1 MTAALDGTGA
11 AMQEAVVSSAPV
23 SAPSPLSP
31 YVSITLACRSE
42 QDPVTAEVARTCKAT
57 EAGGYVY
64 ELAAFDRPAAGQ
76 GT

>member
-11 AMQEAVVSSAPV
+11 AMAEAVVSSAPV
-23 SAPSPLSP
+23 SAPSPRSP

-42 QDPVTAEVARTCKAT
+42 QDLVTAEVARTCEAT
-57 EAGGYVY
+57 EASGYGY

-76 GT
+76 DT